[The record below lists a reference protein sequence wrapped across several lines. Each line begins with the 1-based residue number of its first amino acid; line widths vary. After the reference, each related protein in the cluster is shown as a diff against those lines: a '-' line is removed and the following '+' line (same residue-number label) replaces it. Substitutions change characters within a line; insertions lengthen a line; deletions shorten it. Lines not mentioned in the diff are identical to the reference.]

1 MANLSANAPQ
11 WSGFPTSSAPAGK
24 RCWVCLKSGAS
35 ITPCPQCPF
44 RVHQRC
50 YDDWK
55 CSSALGACPGCGTPL
70 ITDSDSQMTFRLG
83 ARVILGWGQE
93 APLVTVVGM
102 RRSGP
107 GRREYVVATSSG
119 ETSYAKPSDLHH
131 LPMCRVCKNHSGCME
146 FNQCN
151 CRGSL
156 LQLCHR
162 GCTPVD
168 GHCPV
173 CNVRLRCE
181 VTGDSSKRDRDT
193 SAWSRIRAV
202 FS

>member
-1 MANLSANAPQ
+1 MANLSDAPQ
-11 WSGFPTSSAPAGK
+11 WMGFINGSAPAEK
-24 RCWVCLKSGAS
+24 MCWICMKSGAAV
-35 ITPCPQCPF
+35 TPCPGCPF

-55 CSSALGACPGCGTPL
+55 CSSACGTCPGCSTPL
-70 ITDSDSQMTFRLG
+70 ITDPDSQVTFRLG
-83 ARVILGWGQE
+83 TRVILGGGPE

-119 ETSYAKPSDLHH
+119 DTSYARPPDLKH
-131 LPMCRVCKNHSGCME
+131 LPICRVCKKHSGCME

-156 LQLCHR
+156 LQFCHR
-162 GCTPVD
+162 GCTPVEA
-168 GHCPV
+168 HCPV
-173 CNVRLRCE
+173 CEVRLRYG
-181 VTGDSSKRDRDT
+181 VTDGSSKRDPDT
-193 SAWSRIRAV
+193 STWSRIRAV